1 MKVGKTIKPCQQ
13 GLSVYAFAANFFDVN
28 FFPGSGFPANLL
40 SLIFFRENG
49 FSVKQCVAVQNSLSP
64 GTLSLATQR
73 PNENSF
79 GASGS
84 WAEPCFACPT
94 LRYGGFA
101 YPPGIL
107 DDVLTYEIKEK
118 RILGSIPYNWIT
130 AKI

>member
-1 MKVGKTIKPCQQ
+1 MKVCKTIKTGQH
-13 GLSVYAFAANFFDVN
+13 GFSIYAFAANFFHMN
-28 FFPGSGFPANLL
+28 YFTGSGFTVNLL

-49 FSVKQCVAVQNSLSP
+49 SSAKQCIAVQNTLSP
-64 GTLSLATQR
+64 GTLSEAIQR

-94 LRYGGFA
+94 LRCGGFA

-107 DDVLTYEIKEK
+107 IAIFNK
-118 RILGSIPYNWIT
+118 
-130 AKI
+130 